1 MRNMGWSL
9 ALFALALV
17 AGSVAAR
24 AGEATGKGKAG
35 PEKAIDRDEVV
46 AKVDDAS
53 ITRGELIASRRRLAM
68 KLEQG
73 RSLPNN
79 EWILDQLIDRALL
92 LAHFKKEGLTPPG
105 AQIQAAI
112 QRLDA
117 QLRRQRRIT
126 YTQFLAR
133 MGLTPE
139 QHAAM
144 LGYETAMKKFVNEL
158 QEKVTDAKI
167 EAEYEAH
174 PQWYDGSR
182 IRLSQ
187 IFVDTS
193 NIGDDAK
200 ALEKAKE
207 KIDKCHAE
215 LKEKKDFAKLA
226 KDRSED
232 EAGPRGGDRGWFLRK
247 GKDAEVLIDA
257 AWDLKIDDY
266 TKPIRGPKGWH
277 ILKVTEREGAYL
289 TPQGCKQRI
298 RNELIGRKVK
308 ELLKELRAKA
318 KIKKML

>member
-24 AGEATGKGKAG
+24 AGEAAGKDKTG
-35 PEKAIDRDEVV
+35 PEKAIDRNEVV

-79 EWILDQLIDRALL
+79 EWILDKLIDRALL
-92 LAHFKKEGLTPPG
+92 LAHFKKAELTPTG
-105 AQIQAAI
+105 AQVTAAI
-112 QRLDA
+112 RRLDA
-117 QLRRQRRIT
+117 QFRQRRAS

-133 MGLTPE
+133 MGLTAE

-144 LGYETAMKKFVNEL
+144 LSYEMAKQKFVNEL
-158 QEKVTDAKI
+158 QEGVTDAKI
-167 EAEYEAH
+167 KAEYEAH

-182 IRLSQ
+182 IHLSQ

-193 NIGDDAK
+193 NIGDDPE
-200 ALEKAKE
+200 ALEKARK
-207 KIDKCHAE
+207 KIDKCYAE

-232 EAGPRGGDRGWFLRK
+232 EAGSRGGDCGWFLRK
-247 GKDAEVLIDA
+247 GKAAEVLITA
-257 AWDLKIDDY
+257 AWDIKIDDL

-277 ILKVTEREGAYL
+277 ILKVTEREGAYF
-289 TPQGCKQRI
+289 TFQGCKQRI
-298 RNELIGRKVK
+298 RNELIGNKVK